1 MERTIMSENSLRML
15 CKADFFS
22 FFFFFMIEVRW
33 LFYEGKII
41 AQCDILCAMQTND
54 PIHDK

>member
-22 FFFFFMIEVRW
+22 FFFFMIEVRW